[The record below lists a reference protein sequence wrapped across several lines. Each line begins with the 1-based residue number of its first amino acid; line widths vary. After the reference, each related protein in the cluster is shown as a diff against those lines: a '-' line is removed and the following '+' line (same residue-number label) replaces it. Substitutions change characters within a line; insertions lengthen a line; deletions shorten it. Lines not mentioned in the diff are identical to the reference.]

1 MAKVLTQ
8 LKDAGE
14 KALEIA
20 KKKGVK
26 EAEAYVVSNRV
37 LTIRLVNNAV
47 FEAKGVHDIGLGVR
61 VIKDK
66 GLGFSSTAQF
76 SKRALEKVVDA
87 AIAASNARKL
97 PFKYSFPKPKKIPK
111 VGKIFDKKLAE
122 LPPDMGVEIAYSMIE
137 NALEHDSKIADTAGV
152 LNLVEYHTVV
162 LNTHG
167 VSAPNEGTFFE
178 ASLTATAKRGA
189 KSAEG
194 SAATAGRS
202 LKEFKPE
209 EIGHESAEMAVAGL
223 KAKKIEAGKYTVV
236 LDHEPTLGVIGYVA
250 AFVSPMIAKL
260 YIPLFLDKI
269 GKKVASEEL
278 TVVDD
283 PLMPGGIGSSPID
296 DEGVPSKKLT
306 IINKGILKRFVY
318 DSFYGALEKKNTT
331 GSALRAIFAVG
342 ISAFPGKN
350 YNQEPIPIPRNITV
364 KPGKWKRDEI
374 IEDTK
379 KGLFVRRFHYTRVTN
394 PTRGDFTSV
403 LRMGLYQIKN
413 GEIQNAVSKSRILD
427 NILNMM
433 KNINAISKELVVAGG
448 WGDYAHMPAI
458 RTKAQ
463 VTPIT

>member
-209 EIGHESAEMAVAGL
+209 EIGRESAEMAVAGL

-379 KGLFVRRFHYTRVTN
+379 KGLLVRRFHYTRVTN

-448 WGDYAHMPAI
+448 WGDYAHMPAV